1 MCLTQLQEYTA
12 TNFKLTMN
20 FLFVPVA
27 EASVISLVN
36 SINKVIINPL
46 IVFLFILATV
56 YFVWGLVEYFINPGS
71 KDVKENSS
79 NKMVY
84 GIIGMFIMVV
94 VYGILNVYLKTIG
107 EDRIQV
113 DRDGGEYKVES
124 MIE

>member
-1 MCLTQLQEYTA
+1 
-12 TNFKLTMN
+12 MN

-84 GIIGMFIMVV
+84 GIIGMFIMVA

-113 DRDGGEYKVES
+113 DRDGGEYKVENI
-124 MIE
+124 IE